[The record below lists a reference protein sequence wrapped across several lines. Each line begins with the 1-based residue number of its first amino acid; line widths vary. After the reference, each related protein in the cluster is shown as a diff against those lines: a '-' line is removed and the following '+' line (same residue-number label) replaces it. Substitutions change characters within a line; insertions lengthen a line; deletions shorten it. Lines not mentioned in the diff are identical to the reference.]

1 MKKILGKMLGYN
13 ARIKELEKALETA
26 RAESLRQNEASQ
38 SFAEEVK
45 RLATANAAQYKTI
58 EALQAEIEKQKFDLK
73 QLQREQPTAK
83 KAAKPK
89 VKKNGKKGK

>member
-1 MKKILGKMLGYN
+1 MLGYN
-13 ARIKELEKALETA
+13 ARIKELEKALEAA

-58 EALQAEIEKQKFDLK
+58 EALQAEIEKQKLDLK
-73 QLQREQPTAK
+73 QLQSEQPTAK